1 MVWVRKADLRSKVP
15 GPRGEQ
21 GLPGV
26 NAVENDTAVAAYV
39 DSESLTRNTLLKN
52 GLTGWLH
59 LDGFGG
65 DPTGLTKSTD
75 AFLAAIDAAVPGD
88 TIYLGAT
95 GSGAGYDIDGDTIV
109 ITKPSLRIL
118 AAGRDAYAT
127 SIRCSDTGTT
137 MFTVKAA
144 GFVMQGIG
152 LWGDGTMAGPGG
164 GANGVDSTIIGL
176 KLMGDA
182 DGNVDAAIRSC
193 AFQYLAL
200 GARLYGRNVEISE
213 NTLFSNCL
221 DGIRHAGKDVTYH
234 TGPGADQNRG
244 HVIRDSR
251 FHNIGTSPVNVGIEF
266 TPDAKLLHTVLDG
279 NHFDSG
285 GLGRHIVIAGTT
297 VDPARGVS
305 IFNSKHTELSAD
317 GITLINA
324 QYPIVNGV
332 QLMGVGTGTGHG
344 IVLDQ
349 CLYPV
354 ISSAVIRL
362 VGKHGIVGTNNDG
375 ASISDTKIIQVGQD
389 PTFVGSALAFDSS
402 NVNIRATNVQGHT
415 GDGYFFS
422 GSPGGADSALIDCS
436 YNGFS
441 LGGINSTTLLNHS
454 KRGQNSYVEGR
465 WGRVEDTGYGQYDLT
480 AGVAKKIADVALG
493 GNYGSFILE
502 IEASGRDSSS
512 FNAYFAGKRVVR
524 PENGTHS
531 IITLGTDATSGMTV
545 TVVGAGA
552 QGVSVN
558 VQTATATFI
567 GVKVRAV
574 AAGAASATSS
584 RSVGVTMVTQP

>member
-15 GPRGEQ
+15 GPRGLQ

-26 NAVENDTAVAAYV
+26 NAVENDTAVAGYV
-39 DSESLTRNTLLKN
+39 DSESLTRSTLLKN

-65 DPTGLTKSTD
+65 DPTGLTKSTG

-95 GSGAGYDIDGDTIV
+95 GSGAGYDIDGDVIV

-144 GFVMQGIG
+144 GFVMQGVG

-164 GANGVDSTIIGL
+164 GANGVDSTVIGM
-176 KLMGDA
+176 KLMGDS

-193 AFQYLAL
+193 TFQYLAL
-200 GARLYGRNVEISE
+200 GARLYGRNIEFSE

-221 DGIRHAGKDVTYH
+221 DGVRHDGKDAVHH
-234 TGPGADQNRG
+234 TGPGAEENRG
-244 HVIRDSR
+244 TVIRDCR
-251 FHNIGTSPVNVGIEF
+251 FHNIGTGPENAAIEF
-266 TPDAKLLHTVLDG
+266 TDQAKVLHLIIGG

-285 GLGRHIVIAGTT
+285 GRGRHIVITGTPT
-297 VDPARGVS
+297 SPARGVS
-305 IFNSKHTELSAD
+305 IWTSKHTELAAD
-317 GITLINA
+317 GIVLTHC
-324 QYPIVNGV
+324 QYPLVADV
-332 QLMGVGTGTGHG
+332 MLMGVNTGVGSG
-344 IVLDQ
+344 IVLTN
-349 CLYPV
+349 CLYPQV
-354 ISSAVIRL
+354 TGFTIRMMSR
-362 VGKHGIVGTNNDG
+362 HGIVGTSNDG
-375 ASISDTKIIQVGQD
+375 VAISDGKIIQVGQAAG
-389 PTFVGSALAFDSS
+389 FVGDGMRFDSS
-402 NVNIRATNVQGHT
+402 NQNVRVDNVQGHVGT
-415 GDGYFFS
+415 GNFFN

-436 YNGFS
+436 HVGFA
-441 LGGINSTTLLNHS
+441 LGGINSTTLVNHS
-454 KRGQNSYVEGR
+454 KRGMNSYVEGR
-465 WGRVEDTGYGQYDLT
+465 LGRIEDTGYGQYDLA
-480 AGVAKKIADVALG
+480 AGVAKKIADVALAA
-493 GNYGSFILE
+493 NFGSFILE
-502 IEASGRDSSS
+502 IEASGRDAAS

-524 PENGTHS
+524 PENGAHAIT
-531 IITLGTDATSGMTV
+531 TLGTDATSGMTV
-545 TVVGAGA
+545 TIVAAGP

-558 VQTATATFI
+558 IQTATATFI

-574 AAGAASATSS
+574 AAGAASAASIRT
-584 RSVGVTMVTQP
+584 VGVTMAPQA